1 MNHMTYQQIDLEK
14 DIRKVTR
21 LLQQTAPFFYV
32 LPFKVISN
40 DEWAE
45 RCPQQKEPTA
55 FADNKGFF
63 FASSFM
69 ESLPENKRLG
79 MLIHEVF
86 HPALGHIS
94 NSSNKWIDK
103 TIAFSSFVMLR
114 NIAMDIVIESAI
126 YRMSIELSPDKE
138 QKDRLICQQ
147 HPDEMCQKYPDL
159 SWREVYTILRN
170 QSTVEQPDSIDS
182 HGEFGQGEDQNA
194 DQWAAAVE
202 ESKSIAERIRSTTG
216 SNASTIEVKMVAPE
230 LPWTSIMRDH
240 LQNIPA
246 KIYPS
251 WDKIKRRPFS
261 TRGEYVPHDVGNVN
275 ALETVAIWMDTSG
288 SMRESLDKCASEVSS
303 LLWQLNCKNLIL
315 IEYDVKVCSKLHVE
329 VDDAA
334 PPFVIQK
341 LSGGGGT
348 SLRDSILQLIDTNDL
363 PREDIPMICITDS
376 GDDYR
381 LIDII
386 PNHNVTFVNYGGGNM
401 NNDIGRVIN
410 A

>member
-1 MNHMTYQQIDLEK
+1 MAYTQDSLAS

-32 LPFKVISN
+32 LPFKVIS
-40 DEWAE
+40 DEEWAE
-45 RCPQQKEPTA
+45 KVPSQKTPTA

-69 ESLPENKRLG
+69 EFLPENKRLG
-79 MLIHEVF
+79 LLLHEVL

-94 NSSNKWIDK
+94 NKWIDK
-103 TIAFSSFVMLR
+103 TISFSSFAQLR
-114 NIAMDIVIESAI
+114 NIAMDIVIESAT

-147 HPDEMCQKYPDL
+147 YSDEMCQKYPDL

-170 QSTVEQPDSIDS
+170 QATVVQHGSIDS

-194 DQWAAAVE
+194 DQWAAAAE

-275 ALETVAIWMDTSG
+275 ALETVAVWMDTSG
-288 SMRESLDKCASEVSS
+288 SMCSDLDRCSSEVSA

-315 IEYDVKVCSKLHVE
+315 VEYDTRVCSKITVE

-334 PPFVIQK
+334 PPFIISHVH
-341 LSGGGGT
+341 GGGGT
-348 SLRDSILQLIDTNDL
+348 DIRSSILQLIEDNDL
-363 PREDIPMICITDS
+363 PGDDIPYIILTDG
-376 GDDYR
+376 GDNFQLVDLLPDYN
-381 LIDII
+381 L
-386 PNHNVTFVNYGGGNM
+386 TFIVYGGGDM
-401 NNDIGRVIN
+401 NNDIGRVIRAN
-410 A
+410 

>member
-1 MNHMTYQQIDLEK
+1 MTYTQESLAS

-21 LLQQTAPFFYV
+21 LLQQTSPFFYV
-32 LPFKVISN
+32 LPFKVIS
-40 DEWAE
+40 DEEWVE
-45 RCPQQKEPTA
+45 MCPQQKEFPSAVATT
-55 FADNKGFF
+55 KGFF

-79 MLIHEVF
+79 LLIHEVF
-86 HPALGHIS
+86 HPALGHLNKTANQWFDKSITLASFLQLVNIS
-94 NSSNKWIDK
+94 
-103 TIAFSSFVMLR
+103 
-114 NIAMDIVIESAI
+114 MDIVIESAI

-341 LSGGGGT
+341 LSGRGGT

-386 PNHNVTFVNYGGGNM
+386 PDHNVTFVNYGGGNM

>member
-1 MNHMTYQQIDLEK
+1 MAYTQDSLAS

-32 LPFKVISN
+32 LPFKVIS
-40 DEWAE
+40 DEEWAE
-45 RCPQQKEPTA
+45 KVPSQKTPTA
-55 FADNKGFF
+55 LASNTEFC

-79 MLIHEVF
+79 LLLHEVL

-94 NSSNKWIDK
+94 NKWIDK
-103 TIAFSSFVMLR
+103 TITFSSFAQLR
-114 NIAMDIVIESAI
+114 NIAQDIVIESAI

-170 QSTVEQPDSIDS
+170 QATVVQPESIDS
-182 HGEFGQGEDQNA
+182 HGEFGQGDDQNA
-194 DQWAAAVE
+194 DQWAAAAE

-216 SNASTIEVKMVAPE
+216 SNASTIEVKMVAPD

-261 TRGEYVPHDVGNVN
+261 TRGEYVPHDIGNVN
-275 ALETVAIWMDTSG
+275 ALETVAVWMDTSG
-288 SMRESLDKCASEVSS
+288 SMCSDLDKCAAEVSA
-303 LLWQLNCKNLIL
+303 LLWQLNCNNLIL
-315 IEYDVKVCSKLHVE
+315 IEYDTRVASKITVE

-334 PPFVIQK
+334 PPFIISHVH
-341 LSGGGGT
+341 GGGGT
-348 SLRDSILQLIDTNDL
+348 DIRSSILQLIEDNDL
-363 PREDIPMICITDS
+363 PGDDIPMICLTDG
-376 GDDYR
+376 GDNFQLVD
-381 LIDII
+381 LL
-386 PNHNVTFVNYGGGNM
+386 PGHNLTFIVYGGGDM
-401 NNDIGRVIN
+401 NNDIGRVIRAN
-410 A
+410 

>member
-1 MNHMTYQQIDLEK
+1 MAYTQESLAA

-32 LPFKVISN
+32 LPFKTIT
-40 DEWAE
+40 DAEWAE
-45 RCPQQKEPTA
+45 MCPQQKDYPTA
-55 FADNKGFF
+55 FASAKGFF
-63 FASSFM
+63 FASSHM

-79 MLIHEVF
+79 LLIHEVL
-86 HPALGHIS
+86 HPALGHLNKTANQWFDKSITLAYFLQLVNIS
-94 NSSNKWIDK
+94 
-103 TIAFSSFVMLR
+103 
-114 NIAMDIVIESAI
+114 MDIVIESAI

-170 QSTVEQPDSIDS
+170 QATVVESDSIDS

-194 DQWAAAVE
+194 DQWAAAAE

-216 SNASTIEVKMVAPE
+216 SNASTIDVKMVAPE

-240 LQNIPA
+240 LQDIPA
-246 KIYPS
+246 KIHPS

-261 TRGEYVPHDVGNVN
+261 TRGEYIPHDIGNVN

-288 SMRESLDKCASEVSS
+288 SMSSDLNKFCAEVSA

-315 IEYDVKVCSKLHVE
+315 VEYDVSICAKHHIE
-329 VDDAA
+329 VDDAY
-334 PPFVIQK
+334 PPFVIQSLK
-341 LSGGGGT
+341 GGGGT
-348 SLRDSILQLIDTNDL
+348 DIRSSIIQLIEDDDL
-363 PREDIPMICITDS
+363 PDSTIPMIVLTDG
-376 GDDYR
+376 GDSYR
-381 LIDII
+381 LVDLI
-386 PNHNVTFVNYGGGNM
+386 PDHNVTFIVCGGGETD
-401 NNDIGRVIN
+401 NDIGRVIR